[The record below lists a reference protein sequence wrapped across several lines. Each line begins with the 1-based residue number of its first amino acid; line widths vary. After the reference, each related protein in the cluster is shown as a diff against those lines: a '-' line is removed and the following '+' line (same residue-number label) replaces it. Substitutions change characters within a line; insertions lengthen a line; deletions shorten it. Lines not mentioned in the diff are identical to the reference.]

1 MAAFDPSRQFTESDF
16 TFHAWGAMVHVH
28 WSKTIQFW
36 EHSIRLPLPRI
47 PGSILCPV
55 AAIRHAFSFTQ
66 SGPSSSQAFSWLH
79 HQSLQRRPF
88 TYKNF
93 LYKLHSVLASLG
105 YQETSFAIHSFCQGG
120 GLLLLFRLGS
130 HWNSNAA
137 MLYLTVPM
145 HIRLHSVNLIP
156 KHILSH

>member
-105 YQETSFAIHSFCQGG
+105 TRRLALQFTLSAKG

-130 HWNSNAA
+130 HWNSSSFWVIGSL
-137 MLYLTVPM
+137 MLPCYT
-145 HIRLHSVNLIP
+145 
-156 KHILSH
+156 

>member
-1 MAAFDPSRQFTESDF
+1 
-16 TFHAWGAMVHVH
+16 MVHVH

-79 HQSLQRRPF
+79 HQSLQCRPF

-105 YQETSFAIHSFCQGG
+105 YQETSFAIHSFCQGRASFAFQAG
-120 GLLLLFRLGS
+120 IPLELIKLLGD
-130 HWNSNAA
+130 WKSNAA